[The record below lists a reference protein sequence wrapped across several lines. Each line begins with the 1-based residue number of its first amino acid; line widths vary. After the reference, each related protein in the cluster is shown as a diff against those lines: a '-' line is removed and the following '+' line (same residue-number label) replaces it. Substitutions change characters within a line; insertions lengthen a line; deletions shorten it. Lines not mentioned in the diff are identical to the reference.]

1 MQLYIEQMPTPKRPI
16 LAVDHTLWSR
26 PHARTLKERTY
37 EHQPATLPG
46 HTPVGVGLGYSTIA
60 WIPETQGSW
69 ALPLRHERIS
79 SWDTPITKAASQ
91 LKQVLEHLPHR
102 PLVLFDREY
111 GCAPLVW
118 QTAGLAADKLMRLRS
133 NRCLYA
139 APPTYSGRGRPRPH
153 GEKFKL
159 NDQATWWT
167 DDGSIELEDS
177 GLGRLR
183 RRQWQN
189 LHFGASAAH
198 SMTLILLERLDG
210 ASNARQAKPLWLVW
224 VGENLPQLEE
234 IGQLY
239 LRRFAIAHWY
249 RLAKQTLFW
258 TQPQLSTTEQC
269 ERWSTLMPLLTWQL
283 WLARDLV
290 RDFHLP
296 WQKPLT
302 NLTPG
307 RVVQSMFPLLVK
319 IGTATS
325 APKRRGK
332 SPGCSPGQKRA
343 PKTRYPVV
351 KKGKGRFQKHRKVA
365 S

>member
-1 MQLYIEQMPTPKRPI
+1 
-16 LAVDHTLWSR
+16 
-26 PHARTLKERTY
+26 
-37 EHQPATLPG
+37 
-46 HTPVGVGLGYSTIA
+46 
-60 WIPETQGSW
+60 
-69 ALPLRHERIS
+69 
-79 SWDTPITKAASQ
+79 
-91 LKQVLEHLPHR
+91 
-102 PLVLFDREY
+102 LFDREY
-111 GCAPLVW
+111 GCAPLVL

-139 APPTYSGRGRPRPH
+139 APPTYSGRGRPRRH
-153 GEKFKL
+153 GEKFQL

-198 SMTLILLERLDG
+198 SMTLILLERKDG

-269 ERWSTLMPLLTWQL
+269 
-283 WLARDLV
+283 D
-290 RDFHLP
+290 
-296 WQKPLT
+296 
-302 NLTPG
+302 
-307 RVVQSMFPLLVK
+307 
-319 IGTATS
+319 
-325 APKRRGK
+325 
-332 SPGCSPGQKRA
+332 
-343 PKTRYPVV
+343 
-351 KKGKGRFQKHRKVA
+351 
-365 S
+365 